1 MANELI
7 LIVEDKETNRK
18 LLRDILQFRGYRTIE
33 AEMGEDGVT
42 LAKEHKPDLILM
54 DYKLPGIDGIEAF
67 HRIRNASATAHIP
80 IVAVTASAMPEDA
93 KKMKEAGFD
102 GFLTKP
108 INVKGFVQFVAD
120 VFSAKAAKWAAIRMA
135 LALRERQAHSR

>member
-18 LLRDILQFRGYRTIE
+18 LLRDVLQFKGYRTIE

-42 LAKEHKPDLILM
+42 LAMQHKPDLILM
-54 DYKLPGIDGIEAF
+54 DYRLPGIDGIEAF

-80 IVAVTASAMPEDA
+80 IVAVTASAMPEEA

-120 VFSAKAAKWAAIRMA
+120 VFSAKAAK
-135 LALRERQAHSR
+135 

>member
-7 LIVEDKETNRK
+7 LIVEDNEKTRK
-18 LLRDILQFRGYRTIE
+18 LLRDVLQFKGYRTIE
-33 AEMGEDGVT
+33 AEMGEDGVN
-42 LAKEHKPDLILM
+42 LAMQHKPDLILM
-54 DYKLPGIDGIEAF
+54 DYQLPGIDGIEAF
-67 HRIRNASATAHIP
+67 RRIRNSPDTAHIP

-102 GFLTKP
+102 GLLTKP

-120 VFSAKAAKWAAIRMA
+120 VFSAKAAK
-135 LALRERQAHSR
+135 

>member
-7 LIVEDKETNRK
+7 LIVEDNEKNMK
-18 LLRDILQFRGYRTIE
+18 LLRDVLQFKGYRTIE
-33 AEMGEDGVT
+33 TEMGEDAVT
-42 LAKEHKPDLILM
+42 LAMQHKPDLILM
-54 DYKLPGIDGIEAF
+54 DYQLPGIDGIEAF

-80 IVAVTASAMPEDA
+80 IVAVTASAMPEEA

-108 INVKGFVQFVAD
+108 INVKSFIETV
-120 VFSAKAAKWAAIRMA
+120 
-135 LALRERQAHSR
+135 ERFIGKPQGK